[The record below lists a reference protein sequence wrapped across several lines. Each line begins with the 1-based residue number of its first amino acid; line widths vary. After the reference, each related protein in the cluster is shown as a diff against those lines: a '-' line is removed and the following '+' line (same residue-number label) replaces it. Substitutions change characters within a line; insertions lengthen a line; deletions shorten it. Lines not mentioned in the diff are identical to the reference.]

1 MCLFLVVVWVV
12 FIWVVFVVFGT
23 YIPKY
28 TIFFLFCLIYYPIE
42 AHVNVMWFY
51 LLVWVVDDALC
62 RWFVSDNWCWGLSM
76 LNLNE
81 GRMDKICNLVVGGG
95 IPYFNSVSETSTIYM
110 MVHTIY
116 KVPLVVYD
124 SPLVWGYCLAINIHL
139 WDSLSLVIID
149 RRHRGG
155 SKGSYLWLDMWQL
168 HQGTLQKSLGTTP
181 YVVLSGPP
189 CFSVTPTSSGSW

>member
-1 MCLFLVVVWVV
+1 
-12 FIWVVFVVFGT
+12 
-23 YIPKY
+23 
-28 TIFFLFCLIYYPIE
+28 
-42 AHVNVMWFY
+42 
-51 LLVWVVDDALC
+51 
-62 RWFVSDNWCWGLSM
+62 M

-139 WDSLSLVIID
+139 
-149 RRHRGG
+149 
-155 SKGSYLWLDMWQL
+155 
-168 HQGTLQKSLGTTP
+168 
-181 YVVLSGPP
+181 
-189 CFSVTPTSSGSW
+189 